1 MDKKKVEDF
10 FNNVGKPAYKKA
22 GYKTL
27 RVTWV
32 HTGGPMNMGI
42 LIGELDSLA
51 DLERVDTV
59 KEMQKAVAEFC
70 RRFPNVEVT
79 RTKILEVI
87 E

>member
-1 MDKKKVEDF
+1 
-10 FNNVGKPAYKKA
+10 
-22 GYKTL
+22 
-27 RVTWV
+27 
-32 HTGGPMNMGI
+32 MNMGI

-59 KEMQKAVAEFC
+59 KEIQEATAEFR
-70 RRFPNVEVT
+70 RRFPDTEVT